1 MCLGILGAGLF
12 PLLLLLFLL
21 LLLRSCCL
29 GAGDNTTL
37 NSSRQAMCLLQQ
49 QQYDGLMAMKAAWG
63 IQSWGRGQPPGCP
76 SQDELPT
83 PAHCS
88 WAGVECAG
96 AAACNTNSSILI
108 EFTALPYYTPCY
120 NGTVTALRLG
130 ALGLAGP
137 IPSEPWGPFNQ
148 TLKELDLEGGFAPG
162 QSLTGTIPQT
172 LSLLSNL
179 QELTLAHNGG

>member
-1 MCLGILGAGLF
+1 
-12 PLLLLLFLL
+12 
-21 LLLRSCCL
+21 
-29 GAGDNTTL
+29 
-37 NSSRQAMCLLQQ
+37 MCLLQQ

-63 IQSWGRGQPPGCP
+63 IQSWGRGLAPGCP

-120 NGTVTALRLG
+120 NGTVTALCLG
-130 ALGLAGP
+130 ALRLAGP
-137 IPSEPWGPFNQ
+137 IPGEPWGPFMCV
-148 TLKELDLEGGFAPG
+148 
-162 QSLTGTIPQT
+162 
-172 LSLLSNL
+172 
-179 QELTLAHNGG
+179 